1 MKRNMPNQTKYIE
14 TKTKTKQ
21 IAKPRKNEIKLNKIK
36 SKVIDK

>member
-21 IAKPRKNEIKLNKIK
+21 IAKPKEKLN
-36 SKVIDK
+36 